1 LSISKI
7 TKLAPIILAVVALS
21 LTVTTLA
28 AITITKDVSST
39 GTITTSPTIGTYSD
53 SACTN
58 ALSTI
63 SWGSVAAGTNTTQ
76 TIYVKNTGT
85 GTMTLN
91 LSANSWSPS
100 NANSYITVTWDK
112 TGSTLAAGQST
123 AATVTLAV
131 SSSITG
137 ITSFSNTITITG
149 TS

>member
-7 TKLAPIILAVVALS
+7 TKLAPIILAVIALS

-63 SWGSVAAGTNTTQ
+63 NWGSVAAGSNTTQ

-91 LSANSWSPS
+91 LSANSWTPS

-123 AATVTLAV
+123 AATITLAV